1 MNEIDLNKNW
11 ILVFYLLVVG
21 GRLEEVVKKNYVKR
35 GLLKL
40 LKEEV
45 RLIVVIGIFGNFV
58 FIIFCSIL
66 EVFKNIENLE
76 FGRYIDIL
84 FWECWECRYIDI
96 LKDVVENIILFVYG
110 WFGMWNDDLC
120 FVGWVEMVCKFL
132 KWILDMINNVK
143 VIVGIRVDFYKK
155 YYKYLMI
162 LFCYKIYLDI
172 INCEYLKVFL
182 KNI

>member
-1 MNEIDLNKNW
+1 M
-11 ILVFYLLVVG
+11 FYLLIVEG
-21 GRLEEVVKKNYVKR
+21 GLEEVVKKNYVKR

-40 LKEEV
+40 LKKEV

-58 FIIFCSIL
+58 FIIFCCIL
-66 EVFKNIENLE
+66 EVFKIIENWE
-76 FGRYIDIL
+76 F
-84 FWECWECRYIDI
+84 WECRYIDI
-96 LKDVVENIILFVYG
+96 LNIVVENIILFVYG

-120 FVGWVEMVCKFL
+120 LVGRVEMVCKFL
-132 KWILDMINNVK
+132 KWILEKINNVK
-143 VIVGIRVDFYKK
+143 VIVGIRFDFYKK

>member
-1 MNEIDLNKNW
+1 M
-11 ILVFYLLVVG
+11 
-21 GRLEEVVKKNYVKR
+21 KKNYVKR

-58 FIIFCSIL
+58 FIIFCCIL
-66 EVFKNIENLE
+66 DGFKNIENWE
-76 FGRYIDIL
+76 FGEFRYIDIL
-84 FWECWECRYIDI
+84 FWECLECWYVDI
-96 LKDVVENIILFVYG
+96 LNIVVENIILFVYG

-120 FVGWVEMVCKFL
+120 LVGRVEMVCKFL
-132 KWILDMINNVK
+132 KWILDEINNVK
-143 VIVGIRVDFYKK
+143 VIVGIRFDFYKK